1 MLSVRQN
8 HGLDLCFKE
17 LQRRITKNKRSN
29 EMELTDIRREYAK
42 GGLRRKDLAA
52 DPIEQFNLWLEQAIE
67 AKMTDPTAMTVAT
80 VDENGQPF
88 QRIVLLKNVDKDGF
102 VFYTNLGSRKA
113 HQLEHNSKISLH
125 FPWHPLERQVHI
137 TGTAEK
143 LTAMENMKYFS
154 SRPKESQLAAIASKQ
169 SSRISARGI
178 LEGKYL
184 ELKQKFAKGE
194 IPVPSFWGGFRVHVD
209 SIEFWQGGEHRLH
222 DRFLFSRQD
231 NSWDIDRLA
240 P

>member
-1 MLSVRQN
+1 
-8 HGLDLCFKE
+8 
-17 LQRRITKNKRSN
+17 
-29 EMELTDIRREYAK
+29 
-42 GGLRRKDLAA
+42 
-52 DPIEQFNLWLEQAIE
+52 
-67 AKMTDPTAMTVAT
+67 
-80 VDENGQPF
+80 
-88 QRIVLLKNVDKDGF
+88 
-102 VFYTNLGSRKA
+102 
-113 HQLEHNSKISLH
+113 
-125 FPWHPLERQVHI
+125 
-137 TGTAEK
+137 
-143 LTAMENMKYFS
+143 MENMKYFS

-194 IPVPSFWGGFRVHVD
+194 IPVPSFWGGFRVRVD

>member
-1 MLSVRQN
+1 
-8 HGLDLCFKE
+8 
-17 LQRRITKNKRSN
+17 
-29 EMELTDIRREYAK
+29 MELTDIRREYAQ

-52 DPIEQFNLWLEQAIE
+52 DPIDQFNLWLEQAIE
-67 AKMTDPTAMTVAT
+67 AKLTDPTAMTVAT

-113 HQLEHNSKISLH
+113 QQLEHNSKISLH

-143 LTAMENMKYFS
+143 LTVMENMKYFS

-194 IPVPSFWGGFRVHVD
+194 IPVPSFWGGFRVRVD